1 MLLDGSY
8 PSARATRSH
17 ADSAARSPRLPR
29 VRSLPRWIYV
39 PAVVGAVFVILPLV
53 AIAARVDWSQ
63 FWSLITSRSSTTA
76 LVLSFKTAAASTA
89 LCVLFG
95 VPMAMVLARSGSRFI
110 RWVRPLILLPLVL
123 PPVVGGIALLY
134 AFGRLGLIG
143 RYLEAAG
150 VHIAFS
156 TTAVVLAQ
164 TFVSLPFLVISL
176 EGAARTAGTD
186 YEVVAATLG
195 ARPTTV
201 WWRVSLPLLAPGLV
215 SGAVLAFA
223 RSLGE
228 FGATLT
234 FAGSREGITRT
245 LPLEIYL
252 QRESDADAAVA
263 LSLLLV
269 VVAAVVVL
277 GLGSR
282 RLRAG
287 GANAW

>member
-1 MLLDGSY
+1 LTT
-8 PSARATRSH
+8 SAG
-17 ADSAARSPRLPR
+17 
-29 VRSLPRWIYV
+29 LPRWIYI
-39 PAVVGAVFVILPLV
+39 PAAIGTLFVVLPLIAV
-53 AIAARVDWSQ
+53 AAKVDWPH
-63 FWSLITSRSSTTA
+63 FFSLIASESSVTA
-76 LVLSFKTAAASTA
+76 LGLSLKTAAASTT
-89 LCVLFG
+89 LCLIVG
-95 VPMAMVLARSGSRFI
+95 VPMALVLARNDSRLV
-110 RWVRPLILLPLVL
+110 RMARPLILLPLVL

-134 AFGRLGLIG
+134 AFGRLGLVG
-143 RYLEAAG
+143 EYLDAAG
-150 VHIAFS
+150 IQIAFT

-164 TFVSLPFLVISL
+164 TFVSLPFVVIAL
-176 EGAARTAGTD
+176 EGAARTAGAD

-201 WWRVSLPLLAPGLV
+201 WRRVTLPLLAPGLV

-234 FAGSREGITRT
+234 FAGSRQGVTRT
-245 LPLEIYL
+245 LPLEVYL

-269 VVAAVVVL
+269 VIAAIVVV

-282 RLRAG
+282 RLRG
-287 GANAW
+287 SSAW

>member
-1 MLLDGSY
+1 
-8 PSARATRSH
+8 
-17 ADSAARSPRLPR
+17 
-29 VRSLPRWIYV
+29 VLPRWIYL
-39 PAVVGAVFVILPLV
+39 PAAIGALFVVLPLIAV
-53 AIAARVDWSQ
+53 AAKVDWPH
-63 FWSLITSRSSTTA
+63 FWSLITSESSTTA
-76 LVLSFKTAAASTA
+76 LLLSLKTSAASTA
-89 LCVLFG
+89 LCLLFG
-95 VPMAMVLARSGSRFI
+95 VPMALVLARSDARFV
-110 RWVRPLILLPLVL
+110 RMARPLILLPLVL

-143 RYLEAAG
+143 EYLDAAG
-150 VHIAFS
+150 IQIAFT

-164 TFVSLPFLVISL
+164 TFVSLPFLVIAL
-176 EGAARTAGTD
+176 EGAARTAGAD

-201 WWRVSLPLLAPGLV
+201 WRRVSLPLLAPGLI

-234 FAGSREGITRT
+234 FAGSREGVTRT

-269 VVAAVVVL
+269 AVAAVVVG

-282 RLRAG
+282 RARG
-287 GANAW
+287 IDAW